1 VAADLERF
9 FKEAWSRA
17 LTGVGAAEQEAEK
30 VLGKVTGMSGEELR
44 RQARDMGERLN
55 AQRREIEKAIEE
67 GVRKAADRLHMP
79 TQDELEALKKRMDD
93 LTARVEAMGGA
104 RPEEKPGPPEEKEP

>member
-1 VAADLERF
+1 MAELEKF

-44 RQARDMGERLN
+44 KQAREMGERLV
-55 AQRREIEKAIEE
+55 AQRREIEKAIDE
-67 GVRKAADRLHMP
+67 GVRKAAGRLHVP
-79 TQDELEALKKRMDD
+79 TPSELEALKKRMDD
-93 LTARVEAMGGA
+93 LTARVEAMGKQGQA
-104 RPEEKPGPPEEKEP
+104 GPAAKDEEKQP